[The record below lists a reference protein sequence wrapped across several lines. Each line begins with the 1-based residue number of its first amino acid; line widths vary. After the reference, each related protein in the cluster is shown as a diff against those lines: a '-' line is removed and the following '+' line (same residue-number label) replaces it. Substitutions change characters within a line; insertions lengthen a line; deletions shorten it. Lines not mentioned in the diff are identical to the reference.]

1 MERTKASLL
10 ETFRADIG
18 NLERPSFNNLKIVA
32 AYRLALWQE
41 EARIMTPIRDDWR
54 KAFIEAAGKENEGVA
69 ASAFDSAW
77 SEKYL
82 PGQPAAK
89 TAEAENNPPHDIDYL
104 DVESCLIEIE
114 TIIDAQ
120 RYALQEVD
128 SIETRDPRLEE
139 CSSILRGLNTGLT
152 NTVEKYFR
160 QFNLA

>member
-41 EARIMTPIRDDWR
+41 KAGITTPIREDWR

-69 ASAFDSAW
+69 AGAFDSAW
-77 SEKYL
+77 SEKYT
-82 PGQPAAK
+82 PARA
-89 TAEAENNPPHDIDYL
+89 AEAENTPARDIDYL

-120 RYALQEVD
+120 RYALQEVA
-128 SIETRDPRLEE
+128 SIETRDLRLEE
-139 CSSILRGLNTGLT
+139 CTTILRGLNTGLT

>member
-41 EARIMTPIRDDWR
+41 EARIMTPIREDWR
-54 KAFIEAAGKENEGVA
+54 KIFIEAAGEVHAGVA
-69 ASAFDSAW
+69 AGAFDSAW
-77 SEKYL
+77 SEKYS
-82 PGQPAAK
+82 PGKVAETVEAANIL
-89 TAEAENNPPHDIDYL
+89 ARDIDYL

-114 TIIDAQ
+114 AIADAQ
-120 RYALQEVD
+120 HRIMQEVD
-128 SIETRDPRLEE
+128 SVLENRDPRLED
-139 CSSILRGLNTGLT
+139 CAKILRGLNTGLT

-160 QFNLA
+160 QFNLM